1 MVGINFVVLAW
12 SELAGWKRARYQC
25 SRSGFGRFL
34 CGCCGGEKN
43 QTFWIAYNRLM
54 FFLACV
60 AVIMVF
66 IERPPEHISNS
77 AVAAKLASW
86 ASIDAK
92 LTNLTSEGHFTPEQL
107 ALIQSFAPQADD
119 MTHNWTFWGKN
130 HLSFLLSPPPLSSS
144 SLCLPVCLPV
154 CTNLMVLLHRVTLLH
169 VNARKHCGIR
179 IVCAED
185 AGRARHV
192 SAA

>member
-1 MVGINFVVLAW
+1 MASTDEQTGMTSQDWLDLAIMIGFNFVVLAW

-54 FFLACV
+54 FFLACA
-60 AVIMVF
+60 AVIMVS

-119 MTHNWTFWGKN
+119 MTHNWTFMGKN
-130 HLSFLLSPPPLSSS
+130 HLSFLLLSPLSVCLSVLTGDGPPSQGHSS
-144 SLCLPVCLPV
+144 S
-154 CTNLMVLLHRVTLLH
+154 R
-169 VNARKHCGIR
+169 
-179 IVCAED
+179 
-185 AGRARHV
+185 
-192 SAA
+192 